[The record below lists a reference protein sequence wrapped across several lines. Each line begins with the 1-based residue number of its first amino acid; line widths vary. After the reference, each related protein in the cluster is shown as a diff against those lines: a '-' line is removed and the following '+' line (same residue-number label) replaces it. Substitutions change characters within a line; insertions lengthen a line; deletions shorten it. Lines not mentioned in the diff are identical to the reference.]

1 MILYNV
7 TINIDDEA
15 HDEWVEWMKEVHIPD
30 VMNTGKFVEHK
41 FNKVLSGDEE
51 GGHTYAIQYLA
62 PDEKSFHE
70 YEAHHAPTLQEEHR
84 KKFEGHFTAFR
95 TLMRVIDSS
104 GGEEG

>member
-7 TINIDDEA
+7 TVSIDDSV

-30 VMNTGKFVEHK
+30 VMNTGKFIEYK

-51 GGHTYAIQYLA
+51 GGQTYAIQYLA
-62 PDEKSFHE
+62 PDEKAFHE

-84 KKFEGHFTAFR
+84 RKFEGKFQAFR
-95 TLMRVIDSS
+95 TLMRVIDRSDAIS
-104 GGEEG
+104 G